1 MSAGYHHGYQQPR
14 RPMPPQRPMKKKRRP
29 GRVVLV
35 LLLVLLLAVVG
46 FGFYVDSTLKR
57 IDALPDY
64 QGRPAE
70 TPGTTWLLVGSDARD
85 GLTQEQKD
93 TLATGDAA
101 GRRTDT
107 IMMLHLPDN
116 SAAKPVLL
124 SIPRDSYVA
133 IPGNGRNK
141 VNASYA
147 FGGPQMLVQTVEGAT
162 GVRIDHYMEI
172 GFGGFSDMVD
182 AVGGVDICLDQPI
195 KDPLA
200 GIDLPAGCQELD
212 GPQALGFVRTRA
224 FATADLQRVQN
235 QRQFL
240 SALFTK
246 VKSPATLAN
255 PFRVIPLMNA
265 ASGSV
270 SVNEDDHVWHLASVA
285 LNMGDATSG
294 TVPVG
299 STPTVPG
306 AGSVV
311 QWNKE
316 KASQLFDLIS
326 KDQPVPAEL
335 IAPPK

>member
-1 MSAGYHHGYQQPR
+1 MSAGYHQGYQQQR
-14 RPMPPQRPMKKKRRP
+14 RPMPPQRPRKKKRP
-29 GRVVLV
+29 GRTILVV
-35 LLLVLLLAVVG
+35 LLVLLLAAVG
-46 FGFYVDSTLKR
+46 FFFYVDSTLKR

-64 QGRPAE
+64 EGRPAE

-85 GLTQEQKD
+85 GLSQEQKD

-116 SAAKPVLL
+116 SGAKPTLL
-124 SIPRDSYVA
+124 SLPRDSYVP
-133 IPGNGRNK
+133 IPDNGRNK
-141 VNASYA
+141 INAAFA
-147 FGGPQMLVQTVEGAT
+147 FGGPQLLVRTVEGAT

-182 AVGGVDICLDQPI
+182 AVGGVDICIDEPI

-235 QRQFL
+235 QRKFL
-240 SALFTK
+240 SALFEK
-246 VKSPATLAN
+246 VQSPATLVN
-255 PFRVIPLMNA
+255 PFRVVPLMNA
-265 ASGSV
+265 ASGAV
-270 SVNEDDHVWHLASVA
+270 SVNENDHVWHLASVA
-285 LNMGDATSG
+285 LNMGDAQSG
-294 TVPVG
+294 TVPIAG
-299 STPTVPG
+299 TPTVPG

-326 KDQPVPAEL
+326 KDQPVPADL
-335 IAPPK
+335 IAAPR

>member
-14 RPMPPQRPMKKKRRP
+14 RPMPPQRPVKKKARP
-29 GRVVLV
+29 GRVILV

-64 QGRPAE
+64 EGRPAD
-70 TPGTTWLLVGSDARD
+70 TPGTTWLLVGSDSRD

-93 TLATGDAA
+93 KLAAGDAA
-101 GRRTDT
+101 GSRTDS

-133 IPGNGRNK
+133 IEGNGRNK
-141 VNASYA
+141 INAAFS
-147 FGGPQMLVQTVEGAT
+147 FGGPQLLVKTVEGAT

-172 GFGGFSDMVD
+172 GFAGFSNIVD
-182 AVGGVDICLDQPI
+182 AVGGVDICLDQAI
-195 KDPLA
+195 KDPMA

-212 GPQALGFVRTRA
+212 GPKALGFVRTRYT
-224 FATADLQRVQN
+224 FATSDLQRVQN
-235 QRQFL
+235 QRKFL
-240 SALFTK
+240 SALFEK

-255 PFRVIPLMNA
+255 PFRLIPLMNA

-270 SVNEDDHVWHLASVA
+270 SVNKGDHVWNLASVA
-285 LNMGDATSG
+285 LNISDATSG

-299 STPTVPG
+299 GTPTIG
-306 AGSVV
+306 GQSVV